1 MKLLA
6 MASSIV
12 TSTYA
17 LIVIIMTKSKNSIHP
32 DPRALPLKTISKP
45 PRDLRPM
52 MTRRVDD
59 NPNLFFRVETQSP
72 LEEVAQADPEH
83 AGINSKSI
91 EFFQMV
97 KTTTTMN
104 LLTLIFTVCYV
115 PTVIHGIVNYNCKL
129 SNGECDNYLRQF
141 WLFRALHFVC
151 IIVQSLVV
159 LKRLV

>member
-6 MASSIV
+6 MAASIV

-17 LIVIIMTKSKNSIHP
+17 MIIIIMTKPKNSIHP
-32 DPRALPLKTISKP
+32 DPTALPLQTISRP

-59 NPNLFFRVETQSP
+59 NPNMFFRVETLCSV
-72 LEEVAQADPEH
+72 EEVAQADPEH
-83 AGINSKSI
+83 AGINSKSN